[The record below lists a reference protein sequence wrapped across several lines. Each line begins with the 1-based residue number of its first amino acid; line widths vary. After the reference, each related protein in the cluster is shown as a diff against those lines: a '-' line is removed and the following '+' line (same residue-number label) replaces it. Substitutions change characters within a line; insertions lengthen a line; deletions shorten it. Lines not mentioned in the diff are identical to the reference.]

1 MILSKLILDW
11 KSLKS
16 LSIKGPYGIH
26 KLVYSMF
33 PGDKRSFLYYENLQS
48 THGKEIL
55 ILSKV
60 QPALPN
66 FGLLQSKTVPENF
79 LESDTYA
86 FQIMLNTVKRNHD
99 GKLVPIIGKEEARQW
114 FLNKEES
121 WGFTVNQNS
130 FEVVDSSV
138 QVVEKGI
145 QSITQTKAIF
155 RGLLNVIDKS
165 VFKQSFENGIGR
177 GKAFGF
183 GMLQLQKI
191 K

>member
-1 MILSKLILDW
+1 
-11 KSLKS
+11 
-16 LSIKGPYGIH
+16 
-26 KLVYSMF
+26 
-33 PGDKRSFLYYENLQS
+33 
-48 THGKEIL
+48 
-55 ILSKV
+55 
-60 QPALPN
+60 
-66 FGLLQSKTVPENF
+66 
-79 LESDTYA
+79 
-86 FQIMLNTVKRNHD
+86 
-99 GKLVPIIGKEEARQW
+99 
-114 FLNKEES
+114 
-121 WGFTVNQNS
+121 VNQNS